1 MTTPA
6 NNNIDV
12 SFPTFVRLNVQT
24 TGLTDEE
31 KKKKAVTISGTLTAN
46 DVNVKQ
52 DLVSSTAKLECSQDL
67 IAKGKFVITHPGA
80 DISFS
85 GRVNLADNTVNYK
98 PYSGGNTAVN
108 FNHINSRQGKQY
120 VPYGEYKKG
129 APKISMRSALSTG
142 HVGSGDTGGW
152 GAEVRWDAYAQQFRD
167 DTDNAV
173 TLNSS
178 NRGKLFFTA
187 SPEDPALFRLS
198 VFMRKNGDWLDNGV
212 GGRVMLY
219 ANAYDTSSGSTNK
232 NKVVRKLLGIAVCLG
247 STWYTT
253 VPMFWCASTYYAT
266 SPGYFQLIVGE
277 RNFRVASLSWSVVRL
292 PFVL

>member
-12 SFPTFVRLNVQT
+12 SFPTFVRLNVQAI
-24 TGLTDEE
+24 GLTEE
-31 KKKKAVTISGTLTAN
+31 KKTKSITISETLTAN

-52 DLVSSTAKLECSQDL
+52 DLVSNTAKLECSQDL
-67 IAKGKFVITHPGA
+67 IAKGKFIIKNPTA
-80 DISFS
+80 DISFG
-85 GRVNLADNTVNYK
+85 GRVNLADNTVNYA
-98 PYSGGNTAVN
+98 YSGGNTPVD
-108 FNHINSRQGKQY
+108 FNDINSRHGKQY
-120 VPYGEYKKG
+120 VPYGLYKKG
-129 APKISMRSALSTG
+129 APKISMRSALSGG

-152 GAEVRWDAYAQQFRD
+152 GAEVRWDAYNQQIRD
-167 DTDNAV
+167 TEDNAV
-173 TLNSS
+173 RLESS

-187 SPEDPALFRLS
+187 SPEEPALFRLS

-219 ANAYDTSSGSTNK
+219 ANAYDTSSGS

-266 SPGYFQLIVGE
+266 SSGYFQLIVGE
-277 RNFRVASLSWSVVRL
+277 RNFRVSSLSWSVVRL
-292 PFVL
+292 PFVP

>member
-31 KKKKAVTISGTLTAN
+31 KKKKAVTISETLTAN
-46 DVNVKQ
+46 DVNVTR
-52 DLVSSTAKLECSQDL
+52 DLVSDTAKLECSQDL
-67 IAKGKFVITHPGA
+67 IAKGKFVITNPTA
-80 DISFS
+80 DISFG
-85 GRVNLADNTVNYK
+85 GRVNLADNTVNYA
-98 PYSGGNTAVN
+98 YSNNAAVD

-120 VPYGEYKKG
+120 VPYGLYKKG
-129 APKISMRSALSTG
+129 APKISMRSALSGG

-152 GAEVRWDAYAQQFRD
+152 GAEVLWDAYGQQIRD
-167 DTDNAV
+167 TDDNAV
-173 TLNSS
+173 TLKSS

-219 ANAYDTSSGSTNK
+219 ANAYDTSSGS

-266 SPGYFQLIVGE
+266 SSGYFQLIVGE
-277 RNFRVASLSWSVVRL
+277 RNFRVSSLSWSVVRL
-292 PFVL
+292 PFVP

>member
-12 SFPTFVRLNVQT
+12 SFPTFVRLNVQAI
-24 TGLTDEE
+24 GLTEE
-31 KKKKAVTISGTLTAN
+31 KKKKSVTISETLTAN
-46 DVNVKQ
+46 DVNVTQ
-52 DLVSSTAKLECSQDL
+52 DLVSDTAKLECSQDL
-67 IAKGKFVITHPGA
+67 VAKGKFIIKNPTA

-85 GRVNLADNTVNYK
+85 GRVNLADNTVNYA
-98 PYSGGNTAVN
+98 YSGGNTTVD
-108 FNHINSRQGKQY
+108 FNDINSRHGKQY

-129 APKISMRSALSTG
+129 APKISMRSALSGG

-152 GAEVRWDAYAQQFRD
+152 GAEVLWDAYGEQIRD
-167 DTDNAV
+167 NTDGAV
-173 TLNSS
+173 TMDRSH
-178 NRGKLFFTA
+178 RGKLFFTA

-277 RNFRVASLSWSVVRL
+277 RNFRVSSLSWSVVRL
-292 PFVL
+292 PFVP

>member
-1 MTTPA
+1 MTTPVD
-6 NNNIDV
+6 NNIDV

-31 KKKKAVTISGTLTAN
+31 KKKKAVTISETLTAN

-67 IAKGKFVITHPGA
+67 IAKGKFLITNPTK

-98 PYSGGNTAVN
+98 TYSNSNTEVN
-108 FNHINSRQGKQY
+108 FKDINSRQGKQY
-120 VPYGEYKKG
+120 VPYGLYKKG
-129 APKISMRSALSTG
+129 APKISMRSALSGG

-152 GAEVRWDAYAQQFRD
+152 GAEVLWDAYGEQIRD
-167 DTDNAV
+167 NTDGAV
-173 TLNSS
+173 TMDRSH
-178 NRGKLFFTA
+178 RGKLFFTA

-219 ANAYDTSSGSTNK
+219 ANAYDTSSGAK
-232 NKVVRKLLGIAVCLG
+232 KVVRKLLGIAVCLG

-266 SPGYFQLIVGE
+266 SSGYFQLIVGE
-277 RNFRVASLSWSVVRL
+277 RNFRVSSLSWSVVRL
-292 PFVL
+292 PFVP

>member
-31 KKKKAVTISGTLTAN
+31 KKKKAVTISETLTAN

-67 IAKGKFVITHPGA
+67 IAKGKFVITNPTA
-80 DISFS
+80 DISFG
-85 GRVNLADNTVNYK
+85 GRVNLADNTVNYA
-98 PYSGGNTAVN
+98 YSGGNTPVD
-108 FNHINSRQGKQY
+108 FNVINSRQGKQY
-120 VPYGEYKKG
+120 VPYGLYKKG
-129 APKISMRSALSTG
+129 APKISMRSALSGG

-152 GAEVRWDAYAQQFRD
+152 GAEVLWDAYGQQIRD
-167 DTDNAV
+167 TDDNAV
-173 TLNSS
+173 TLKSS

-219 ANAYDTSSGSTNK
+219 ANAYDTSSGS

-266 SPGYFQLIVGE
+266 SSGYFQLIVGE
-277 RNFRVASLSWSVVRL
+277 RNFRVSSLSWSVVRL
-292 PFVL
+292 PFVP

>member
-31 KKKKAVTISGTLTAN
+31 KKKKAVTISETLTAN

-67 IAKGKFVITHPGA
+67 IAKGKFVITNPTA
-80 DISFS
+80 DISFG
-85 GRVNLADNTVNYK
+85 GRVNLADNTVNYA
-98 PYSGGNTAVN
+98 YSGGNTPVD
-108 FNHINSRQGKQY
+108 FNVINSRQGKQY
-120 VPYGEYKKG
+120 VPYGLYKKG
-129 APKISMRSALSTG
+129 APKISMRSALSGG

-152 GAEVRWDAYAQQFRD
+152 GAEVLWDAYGQQIRD
-167 DTDNAV
+167 TDDNAV
-173 TLNSS
+173 TLKSS

-219 ANAYDTSSGSTNK
+219 ANAYDTSSGS

-266 SPGYFQLIVGE
+266 SSGYFQLIVGE
-277 RNFRVASLSWSVVRL
+277 RNFRVSSLSWSVVRL

>member
-1 MTTPA
+1 MTTPVD
-6 NNNIDV
+6 NNIDV

-31 KKKKAVTISGTLTAN
+31 KKKKAVTISETLTAN

-52 DLVSSTAKLECSQDL
+52 DLVSDTAKLECSQDL
-67 IAKGKFVITHPGA
+67 IAKGKFVITNPGA

-85 GRVNLADNTVNYK
+85 GRVNLADNTVNYA
-98 PYSGGNTAVN
+98 YSGGNTAVD
-108 FNHINSRQGKQY
+108 FNHINSRHGKQY
-120 VPYGEYKKG
+120 VPYGLYKKG
-129 APKISMRSALSTG
+129 APKISMRSALSGG

-152 GAEVRWDAYAQQFRD
+152 GAEVLWDAYGEQIRD
-167 DTDNAV
+167 NTDNAV
-173 TLNSS
+173 TMDRSH
-178 NRGKLFFTA
+178 RGKLFFTA
-187 SPEDPALFRLS
+187 SPDEPALFRLS

-219 ANAYDTSSGSTNK
+219 ANAYDTSSGSK
-232 NKVVRKLLGIAVCLG
+232 KVVRKLLGIAVCLG

-266 SPGYFQLIVGE
+266 SSGYFQLIVGE

-292 PFVL
+292 PFVP

>member
-31 KKKKAVTISGTLTAN
+31 KKKKAVTISETLTAN

-52 DLVSSTAKLECSQDL
+52 DLVSDTAKLECSQDL

-98 PYSGGNTAVN
+98 PYAGNTPVD

-120 VPYGEYKKG
+120 VPYGLYKKG
-129 APKISMRSALSTG
+129 APKISMRSALSGG

-152 GAEVRWDAYAQQFRD
+152 GAEVLWDAYGEQIRD
-167 DTDNAV
+167 NTDGAV
-173 TLNSS
+173 TMDRSH
-178 NRGKLFFTA
+178 RGKLFFTA

-266 SPGYFQLIVGE
+266 SSGYFQLIVGE
-277 RNFRVASLSWSVVRL
+277 RNFRVSSLSWSVVRL
-292 PFVL
+292 PFVP